1 MENFAHGGAGQGGG
15 LGAGVELGGYLDKL
29 GAEEAEFHS
38 NGAEG
43 RRHGLEFAAE
53 GDAVGAMKADAEGG
67 GLGEKDFRK
76 FFAFVVVAEDGENEP
91 GAVFFHLGRGEKN
104 VEGAV
109 FEEALHG
116 SACEFGAE
124 VVKVGLNLA
133 DGVRGCGV
141 GGCAED
147 EAEGIGA
154 GWGVTGSQSITG
166 RLNLHGGHGPEAGGK
181 LGEDGSARRRD
192 KLGRLLDLSERDA
205 GEDFE
210 SGWGGQRKPA
220 VRAIDPARALD

>member
-1 MENFAHGGAGQGGG
+1 MENLPYCGAGRGGY
-15 LGAGVELGGYLDKL
+15 LGAGVEFGGDLDEL
-29 GAEEAEFHS
+29 RAEKAEFHS
-38 NGAEG
+38 NGTEG
-43 RRHGLEFAAE
+43 RRDGLEIAAE

-67 GLGEKDFRK
+67 GLGEKDFRQ
-76 FFAFVVVAEDGENEP
+76 FFTFVVVAKDRENEP

-116 SACEFGAE
+116 SAREFGAE

-154 GWGVTGSQSITG
+154 RWGVTGSQPVTG
-166 RLNLHGGHGPEAGGK
+166 RFNLHGGHGSEAGGK
-181 LGEDGSARRRD
+181 LGEDGSAGRRN
-192 KLGRLLDLSERDA
+192 KLDRLLGLSERDA
-205 GEDFE
+205 GENFE
-210 SGWGGQRKPA
+210 SGGSGQRKPA
-220 VRAIDPARALD
+220 VRAIDPARAFD